1 MPRIIIGLG
10 NPGREYDG
18 SRHNVGFRVADVL
31 ATKLGAEYKTKRRFA
46 AEVAETKRGE
56 SALVLAKPLTYMN
69 LSGQAAAALRDWY
82 KCKPQDMVA
91 IFDDADLKLGQLRV
105 RGKGSSGGHNG
116 VQSLIDLLGTDEF
129 ARVRL
134 GIGRTS
140 HGDGELTDHV
150 LSRFTKTEEP
160 LVREMVDRAVEA
172 VECLLER
179 GLTVAMNQFNQR
191 TKETE

>member
-1 MPRIIIGLG
+1 MARIIIGLG

-31 ATKLGAEYKTKRRFA
+31 AKKLGAEYRTNRKFA
-46 AEVAETKRGE
+46 AEVAEVKRNE
-56 SALVLAKPLTYMN
+56 SAWVLAKPLTYMN

-82 KCKPQDMVA
+82 KCTPQDVVA

-105 RGKGSSGGHNG
+105 RGSGSSGGHRG
-116 VQSLIDLLGTDEF
+116 VQSLIDLLGSDEF

-140 HGDGELTDHV
+140 RGDSELVDHV
-150 LSRFTKTEEP
+150 LSRFTKEEEP